1 MPEREISL
9 CLSNQ
14 NAVKVLYHMLRD
26 ISIAFAI
33 AKDSES
39 NHVISVVLPSKKKAN
54 EKIKCYSYAVTG
66 TIKTWTYMMIFL
78 LYLVTSLYISFK
90 KFLI

>member
-54 EKIKCYSYAVTG
+54 ERDKIKCYRYAVTG
-66 TIKTWTYMMIFL
+66 TIKTWTSMMIFL
-78 LYLVTSLYISFK
+78 LYLVTSLYISF
-90 KFLI
+90 